1 MADGEAVGR
10 SDAVDALFGLAGQ
23 SYAAEK
29 MLELV
34 ADSDQEEYTRQ
45 AAAHLLG
52 ELAGDQPKATIEV
65 LQARAVD
72 EDEGPRVQQAA
83 LMALGTLGARGTL
96 EADLSGFLVEWLQG
110 MARDS
115 DQNLDQRITAVESL
129 GTILAQSADP
139 AIVELLLSLARDENE
154 GEDRVPYSVRS
165 MAARGLR
172 RLALTQDDARL
183 VEHMWEIARDAE
195 IDDSVRTI
203 FAEVLGQLGQ
213 AEEAARVLIEMAQDT
228 KIYPPGRRAAMEAL
242 GRVGFADQEILD
254 VLTQIATTKDRK
266 TKDFERL
273 AASVAMNGVGQL
285 ELSLQHIL
293 MLIADKSIYRSTRN
307 EALGY
312 LGYLGSTGNEDLDA
326 AAVAVLQIWANEEN
340 TTEDVRENAIDA
352 LCWLHAGRDEVI
364 RDVVGIIQDKGT
376 YPRVRRYAASQ
387 LHRLPIEEKEMVV
400 QALSPTFYDPDEK
413 SDLLRVPL
421 ARMLFLWNGDE
432 SALSYLRAAAEQS
445 YMAQVRYNASMVL
458 LEIGEVEGGYA
469 ELIKLAQ
476 NSEIADPIR
485 QDSLRAL
492 GLWAL
497 GREDVAESVAEVAQ
511 DVSLESNVRAAAY
524 ASLGS
529 IAAA

>member
-1 MADGEAVGR
+1 
-10 SDAVDALFGLAGQ
+10 
-23 SYAAEK
+23 
-29 MLELV
+29 
-34 ADSDQEEYTRQ
+34 
-45 AAAHLLG
+45 
-52 ELAGDQPKATIEV
+52 
-65 LQARAVD
+65 
-72 EDEGPRVQQAA
+72 
-83 LMALGTLGARGTL
+83 
-96 EADLSGFLVEWLQG
+96 
-110 MARDS
+110 
-115 DQNLDQRITAVESL
+115 
-129 GTILAQSADP
+129 
-139 AIVELLLSLARDENE
+139 
-154 GEDRVPYSVRS
+154 

-172 RLALTQDDARL
+172 RLALTQGSAQL
-183 VEHMWEIARDAE
+183 VEQMWEIARDAE

-228 KIYPPGRRAAMEAL
+228 KIYPPGRRTAMEAL

-254 VLTQIATTKDRK
+254 VLTRIATTKDRK

-285 ELSLQHIL
+285 ELALQHIL

-352 LCWLHAGRDEVI
+352 LCWLHAGQDEVI
-364 RDVVGIIQDKGT
+364 RDVIGIIQDKGT

-400 QALSPTFYDPDEK
+400 QALSPTFYDPEEK

-476 NSEIADPIR
+476 NPEIADPIR
-485 QDSLRAL
+485 RDSLCAL

-497 GREDVAESVAEVAQ
+497 GREDVAESVAVVAQ
-511 DVSLESNVRAAAY
+511 DASLESNVRAAAY